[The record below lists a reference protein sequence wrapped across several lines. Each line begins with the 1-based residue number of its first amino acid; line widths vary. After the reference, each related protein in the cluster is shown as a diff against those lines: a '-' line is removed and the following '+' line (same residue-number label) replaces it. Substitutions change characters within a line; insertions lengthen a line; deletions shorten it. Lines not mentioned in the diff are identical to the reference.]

1 MVNCGI
7 DVIDFPL
14 CDLGIFIAV
23 RTNLNWPVRCVAHQL
38 ITLTLLFSGL
48 SGVTCVYGAVDWA
61 HALSALVDH
70 LGVGAGA
77 AAAAILLHHTISVGW
92 CQRRRSWC
100 RQTSQR
106 TERFGSGTWRKSWLR
121 ISLELRL
128 LCVRARCSCL
138 YLAAFAFI
146 GSMDNEK
153 NFTSERTH
161 HYSSAHYAAKE
172 KEARSMRFKWWL

>member
-1 MVNCGI
+1 VVNCGI

-23 RTNLNWPVRCVAHQL
+23 RTNLNWLVRCVAHQL

-48 SGVTCVYGAVDWA
+48 SGVTCEYGAVDWA
-61 HALSALVDH
+61 HALSALVDL

-106 TERFGSGTWRKSWLR
+106 TERFGSVPDVAQILAKNVLGIALAVCSR
-121 ISLELRL
+121 SLFVFVFG
-128 LCVRARCSCL
+128 C
-138 YLAAFAFI
+138 I
-146 GSMDNEK
+146 
-153 NFTSERTH
+153 
-161 HYSSAHYAAKE
+161 
-172 KEARSMRFKWWL
+172 

>member
-61 HALSALVDH
+61 HALSALVDL

-77 AAAAILLHHTISVGW
+77 AAAAILHYTISVGF
-92 CQRRRSWC
+92 CQRHRSWC
-100 RQTSQR
+100 RQISQR
-106 TERFGSGTWRKSWLR
+106 TERFGSVTDVTQ
-121 ISLELRL
+121 I
-128 LCVRARCSCL
+128 
-138 YLAAFAFI
+138 LAKHFLGI
-146 GSMDNEK
+146 
-153 NFTSERTH
+153 
-161 HYSSAHYAAKE
+161 AA
-172 KEARSMRFKWWL
+172 AVI